1 MTILEQGSC
10 GAAAAYTVYENEGRL
25 TVVVEG
31 TGAMQDYS
39 AAKYSPFHK
48 YRDRIYEIDIKKGIT
63 GIGDRAFKECEN
75 LREVKLPAGLQYLG
89 SEALQSCIMLET
101 VIFRKGFE
109 ILSPKALEK
118 NVSLRK
124 VTFPSTFRAI
134 DFKVFNGCT
143 ALEKITYRGSAE
155 QWKKCVRVSPSARGN
170 AVLDSVKFNFSAE
183 SSEFSKLCAKLGS
196 IARRGGDGKLHV
208 AAPNLT
214 SVGAKGKSGDLTFI
228 VFPDGQTM
236 MIDAGAPFCEE
247 RVLNFVKALKIQNLD
262 YFVLTHP
269 HGDHYGCALAAVK
282 HLSEKKNGCVRRFLY
297 TGYKAA
303 KDEFK
308 ALLDYLSDKGTE
320 MNTHVREG
328 DKFDVGGVRIDVF
341 NPDDAVLAVDTKGD
355 DVVNNTSISMKFT
368 FGEASFIASGD
379 LYAGRER
386 ALAEKYGDF
395 LRADFIKSNHHGLF
409 TSNTAEWIA
418 AACPKYILTEDDGAD
433 WTLFED
439 RLKKQKIRHFRV
451 SEKGLV
457 CATVSRDGKYR
468 FSTEY

>member
-1 MTILEQGSC
+1 MFIKAHSGRITSPGMQGDIIEAIVFCIGFDEIIQFLSHVLTTTGLINAQIFNKHGLVWMC
-10 GAAAAYTVYENEGRL
+10 VGRFRTVKYFTE
-25 TVVVEG
+25 
-31 TGAMQDYS
+31 AMSD
-39 AAKYSPFHK
+39 
-48 YRDRIYEIDIKKGIT
+48 
-63 GIGDRAFKECEN
+63 
-75 LREVKLPAGLQYLG
+75 
-89 SEALQSCIMLET
+89 
-101 VIFRKGFE
+101 
-109 ILSPKALEK
+109 
-118 NVSLRK
+118 
-124 VTFPSTFRAI
+124 
-134 DFKVFNGCT
+134 
-143 ALEKITYRGSAE
+143 
-155 QWKKCVRVSPSARGN
+155 
-170 AVLDSVKFNFSAE
+170 
-183 SSEFSKLCAKLGS
+183 
-196 IARRGGDGKLHV
+196 
-208 AAPNLT
+208 
-214 SVGAKGKSGDLTFI
+214 DLTFI